1 MILELL
7 SLSLIVQLFVLLS
20 PFSSFPVLMEAYK
33 RKMNV
38 KSVAING
45 VLMAFAIALVIVIIG
60 PSLFKVF
67 GISPDS
73 FKIAG
78 GVVLFLLGL
87 DTVRS
92 KSGDIKA
99 TRVDGFVSI
108 IATPLLTG
116 PAAISFIAITAHEI
130 GKIATMINLVPV
142 FVLVGAVFIIFSF
155 VVDKVNIKIVSIT
168 SKVLGLFLIGI
179 AIQMI
184 VTGIKVL
191 M

>member
-1 MILELL
+1 MFELL
-7 SLSLIVQLFVLLS
+7 SISLIVQLFVLLS

-38 KSVAING
+38 KSVAVNG
-45 VLMAFAIALVIVIIG
+45 VMIAFMIALVIVIIG

-67 GISPDS
+67 GISSDS

-78 GVVLFLLGL
+78 GIVLFLLGL

-130 GKIATMINLVPV
+130 GKIGTIVNLIPA
-142 FVLVGAVFIIFSF
+142 FILVGAVFIAFSF
-155 VVDKVNIKIVSIT
+155 VVDKVNTKIVSIT

-184 VTGIKVL
+184 VAGINVL